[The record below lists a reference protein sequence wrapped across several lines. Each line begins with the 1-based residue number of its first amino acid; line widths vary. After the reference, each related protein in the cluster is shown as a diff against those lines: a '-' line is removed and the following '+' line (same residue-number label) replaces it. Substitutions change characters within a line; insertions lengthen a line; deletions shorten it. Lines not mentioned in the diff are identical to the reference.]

1 MTRFSLT
8 SHKLNH
14 KSNHRSSRKSSRRIS
29 HRASRSPRGL
39 SQRYSRHRSLRRK
52 TPKHRY
58 PKTLLPQ
65 RPMSFIPRPINV
77 RPESVV
83 VPVNPRKSILGQPA
97 RVAKWHGKTKKNNG
111 PVEITVPTG
120 YTRLNINALNKINVP
135 SGYAYTN
142 LEKLQEVAVSPKP

>member
-58 PKTLLPQ
+58 PKTPLPS

-111 PVEITVPTG
+111 PIKNIEPSG
-120 YTRLNINALNKINVP
+120 YTRIHERNINVP